1 MSATQNTP
9 AALVQRGQ
17 EMRQRGDASGATRA
31 FGEALARDRLYWPAL
46 LERGMLR
53 LDSGEVASALQDLRA
68 CAQLAPSQPRVWLYL
83 GNAENAGGDA
93 DAALKCF
100 RRALEHGPGFAQA
113 HYNCGVIHF
122 HAGRLAAAAEAY
134 SAAIAHEPDFVMA
147 HSNLGVALEAM
158 GASEAAEAAYD
169 TAAQL
174 DPNHASP
181 RWNKALLQL
190 RNGRYVEG
198 WRLYEWRWAAGKG
211 GPFRQFTG
219 RPLWLGGRNLAGRTV
234 LLHAEQGIGDAI
246 QFARYAPLVAA
257 LGARVILEVFTPL
270 VELCKSLAG
279 VSEVVGAGDKL
290 PKFDFHCP
298 LMSLPLALGT
308 DEKTIPGETP
318 YLAAPEE
325 RRAAW
330 AAKLGP
336 AQRRRIAFAWKGNPK
351 HEGDAMRSV
360 PLDLFA
366 RLFGAEAEFIWGR
379 RQNFHFRF
387 QSNNYAISS
396 RICTEQLLRGM
407 KDHVE
412 ASAHADRLGL
422 TETVLP
428 FAISATVKTPC
439 AASVVGGLVAD
450 KAAFIRDM
458 AAFAARFAAPDLPDP
473 MAWLRD
479 PLAEIAAMFGQLAR

>member
-366 RLFGAEAEFIWGR
+366 RLFGAEAEFICLQPELSQAEAAILATHGQV
-379 RQNFHFRF
+379 RQFGPALADFADTAAILASCDLVISVDTALAHLAGAMAKPTWLLLPQRAEWRWLKQGETSPWYPTMRLFRG
-387 QSNNYAISS
+387 A
-396 RICTEQLLRGM
+396 
-407 KDHVE
+407 KPD
-412 ASAHADRLGL
+412 DW
-422 TETVLP
+422 
-428 FAISATVKTPC
+428 
-439 AASVVGGLVAD
+439 
-450 KAAFIRDM
+450 
-458 AAFAARFAAPDLPDP
+458 PDLLTRV
-473 MAWLRD
+473 ATA
-479 PLAEIAAMFGQLAR
+479 LAA